1 MNTKRLRL
9 VAGVLGAVVLSAPL
23 AQAYLPSLVF
33 TDLGGSLQ
41 IVQDVPCGGVVN
53 VSTPIAGGRMEV
65 IPLVG
70 MRSGG
75 ADAGFQLTRMELSF
89 APFAVQHQC
98 KGLRAT
104 AEFRAI
110 GAQLAKGVSFTGEPV
125 GAPEDQLYRFTIP
138 KEEFLIF
145 ESVVDNAP
153 VQQPQ
158 TAYQKPSEDV
168 TGLIDLRQ
176 RTMQMNLVLTSEL
189 HFRAGCIRDRCR
201 IDEVRQ
207 GTQTTNV
214 RAAMQSPRSR

>member
-1 MNTKRLRL
+1 MNTKRLRS
-9 VAGVLGAVVLSAPL
+9 VAGILSAMVLSAPVAL
-23 AQAYLPSLVF
+23 AYIPSLVF

-41 IVQDVPCGGVVN
+41 IVQDVPCGNVVN

-65 IPLVG
+65 IPLAG
-70 MRSGG
+70 MRTGG
-75 ADAGFQLTRMELSF
+75 VDAGFQLTHMELSF

-98 KGLRAT
+98 KGIRAT

-110 GAQLAKGVSFTGEPV
+110 GAQLVKAVSFTGEAL
-125 GAPEDQLYRFTIP
+125 GAPEDQIYRFTIP

-153 VQQPQ
+153 VPQPQ
-158 TAYQKPSEDV
+158 TAYKKPSEDV

-176 RTMQMNLVLTSEL
+176 GTTQMQVVLTSEL
-189 HFRAGCIRDRCR
+189 RFRAGCVGNRCR

-214 RAAMQSPRSR
+214 RAAIQVPRR